1 MRDKISQIKVDFL
14 LFRSDHTCSICRQI
28 GKDVQIHHIDGH
40 NSNNNINNLIV
51 LCLDC
56 HSRVTGNAGLG
67 RRFTKGELTR
77 YKRSWEQ
84 TIMDKR
90 RVKRPVVKY
99 KKELVSQI
107 DLLICEILAV
117 KNIKRA
123 QELFDLLFELH
134 LYRGFSELDKKIIEG
149 LQHLS
154 LQAGLT
160 SARLSELVA
169 DTIWMMCFHYVGP
182 KEVPITKSGKD
193 YVFSCMNAL
202 DTVGDYTSAYVRK
215 RRATQA
221 YCDNIWNFFEISI
234 WYNWKALANKIID
247 SIENSLNS
255 CSYGKKLE
263 YPEGKKM
270 IKRFIKK
277 MIMTLTNERPTWRL
291 QLKDLNNLL

>member
-1 MRDKISQIKVDFL
+1 MRDKISQRNAEFL
-14 LFRSDHTCSICRQI
+14 LFRADHTCSICRQM
-28 GKDVQIHHIDGH
+28 GKDVQIHHIDGN
-40 NSNNNINNLIV
+40 NSNNTITNLIV

-84 TIMDKR
+84 AVMDKR
-90 RVKRPVVKY
+90 SVKRPIVKY
-99 KKELVSQI
+99 KRELVSQI

-117 KNIKRA
+117 KSTKRA
-123 QELFDLLFELH
+123 QELFNLLFELH

-154 LQAGLT
+154 LMAGLT

-182 KEVPITKSGKD
+182 KEVPITKSGKA
-193 YVFSCMNAL
+193 YVFSCLNAL
-202 DTVGDYTSAYVRK
+202 DTVGDYTSGYVRK
-215 RRATQA
+215 TRATEA
-221 YCDNIWNFFEISI
+221 YCDNILNFFDISI
-234 WYNWKALANKIID
+234 WYNWKVLSNKVID
-247 SIENSLNS
+247 SIEKSLKS

-263 YPEGKKM
+263 YPAGKRV
-270 IKRFIKK
+270 IRRFIKK
-277 MIMTLTNERPTWRL
+277 MITTLSNERPAWRL
-291 QLKDLNNLL
+291 QLRELKNLL